1 MTTTETGPGALEA
14 MLAHHAALADG
25 VARRVDALRVAVERQ
40 DHDGVAGAELVTYL
54 AKEVLPHAM
63 AEEHTLY
70 QAAAAKADLAGT
82 VAGMVDEH
90 RKLVSL
96 AERLATA
103 DDANVAA
110 AEAEAIG
117 ALFASHVGKENEL
130 ILPPL
135 AADEAVDLA
144 GLLVQMHRLIQ
155 AAQDE
160 TPVAEDA
167 AAPDAE
173 AALVRLVLGAANQLA
188 DVGRGDAACRLA
200 AEVWVTVRVA
210 RPELAVRVTAA
221 LHRLVRL
228 VTAEPV
234 TLSRGPLAAGQPS
247 TGPSAARGGD
257 AALDVR
263 ALAPAQRHE
272 KIFATYRALGP
283 GTAFVLVN
291 DHDPKPLRYQFE
303 AEHEGQF
310 TWDVLEAGPTVWRV
324 RIGRPAGASAGEE
337 GVGAPAPAPARAGAE
352 PELDVRRF
360 PHGQRHDVIFTTFDA
375 LAEGGAFVLVN
386 DHDPKPLR
394 YQFEAPHAGAY
405 SWDYVE
411 AGPDIWRVRIG
422 RPAGSAA

>member
-1 MTTTETGPGALEA
+1 MTTTETGTGALEA
-14 MLAHHAALADG
+14 MLAHHAALAGG
-25 VARRVDALRVAVERQ
+25 VARRVGALRTAVESQ
-40 DHDGVAGAELVTYL
+40 DHHETAAAELVAYL

-70 QAAAAKADLAGT
+70 QAAAAKEDLAET
-82 VAGMVDEH
+82 VAGMIDEH
-90 RKLVSL
+90 RRLVSL

-103 DDANVAA
+103 GDAKAAA
-110 AEAEAIG
+110 AEAGAIG
-117 ALFASHVGKENEL
+117 ALFAGHVAKENEL

-135 AADEAVDLA
+135 AGDDAVDLA
-144 GLLVQMHRLIQ
+144 GLLVQMHRLTE

-160 TPVAEDA
+160 TSVAEDL

-173 AALVRLVLGAANQLA
+173 ATLLRLLLGAAGELA
-188 DVGRGDAACRLA
+188 GAGRGDTACRLA
-200 AEVWVTVRVA
+200 AEAWAAVRVA

-221 LHRLVRL
+221 LHRLVRS

-234 TLSRGPLAAGQPS
+234 TLSAGRPS
-247 TGPSAARGGD
+247 SGPSAAGGTD

-272 KIFATYRALGP
+272 KIFATYGALGQ

-303 AEHEGQF
+303 AQ
-310 TWDVLEAGPTVWRV
+310 
-324 RIGRPAGASAGEE
+324 
-337 GVGAPAPAPARAGAE
+337 
-352 PELDVRRF
+352 
-360 PHGQRHDVIFTTFDA
+360 
-375 LAEGGAFVLVN
+375 
-386 DHDPKPLR
+386 
-394 YQFEAPHAGAY
+394 HAGAY

>member
-1 MTTTETGPGALEA
+1 MMTTETGLGALEA

-25 VARRVDALRVAVERQ
+25 VARRVDALRAAVERQ
-40 DHDGVAGAELVTYL
+40 NHDEAAAAELVAYL
-54 AKEVLPHAM
+54 AKEVLPHAV

-70 QAAAAKADLAGT
+70 QAAAAMAGLAET

-90 RKLVSL
+90 RTLVSL

-103 DDANVAA
+103 GVGGSAVV
-110 AEAEAIG
+110 EAEAIG
-117 ALFASHVGKENEL
+117 ALFASHVVKENDL

-135 AADEAVDLA
+135 AADESVDLA
-144 GLLVQMHRLIQ
+144 GLLVQMHRLTE

-160 TPVAEDA
+160 TSVAEDLA
-167 AAPDAE
+167 TADTE
-173 AALVRLVLGAANQLA
+173 ATLVRLVLGAAGQLA
-188 DVGRGDAACRLA
+188 EVGRGDAACKLA
-200 AEVWVTVRVA
+200 AEVWAAVRVA

-221 LHRLVRL
+221 LHRLVRS

-234 TLSRGPLAAGQPS
+234 TLSAGPLSAGPLS
-247 TGPSAARGGD
+247 AGLSAAGGD
-257 AALDVR
+257 AMLDVR

-272 KIFATYRALGP
+272 KIFATYGALGA
-283 GTAFVLVN
+283 GMAFVLVN

-303 AEHEGQF
+303 AEHAGRF
-310 TWDVLEAGPTVWRV
+310 TWEVLEAGPTVWRV
-324 RIGRPAGASAGEE
+324 RIGRPADAPSGAGNQHDTDRQAGF
-337 GVGAPAPAPARAGAE
+337 E

-375 LAEGGAFVLVN
+375 LGEGGGFVLVN

-394 YQFEAPHAGAY
+394 YQFEVQHAGYY

-411 AGPDIWRVRIG
+411 AGPEIWRVRIG
-422 RPAGSAA
+422 RLTGRPA

>member
-1 MTTTETGPGALEA
+1 MTTTDSDTGALEA
-14 MLAHHAALADG
+14 MLAHHGALADG
-25 VARRVDALRVAVERQ
+25 VARRVAALCSAVERQ
-40 DHDGVAGAELVTYL
+40 DHHGAAAAELVGYL

-70 QAAAAKADLAGT
+70 QAAAARVDLAGT

-90 RKLVSL
+90 RALASL
-96 AERLATA
+96 AERLATTGDGQRA
-103 DDANVAA
+103 AAA
-110 AEAEAIG
+110 AEEIG
-117 ALFASHVGKENEL
+117 TLFAAHVGKENEL
-130 ILPPL
+130 ILPAL
-135 AADEAVDLA
+135 AADEDVDLA
-144 GLLVQMHRLIQ
+144 GLLVQMHRLTE

-160 TPVAEDA
+160 TSVAEDLA
-167 AAPDAE
+167 TTDAE
-173 AALVRLVLGAANQLA
+173 ATLVRLLLGAAGQLA
-188 DVGRGDAACRLA
+188 DAGRGDAACRLA
-200 AEVWVTVRVA
+200 AEAWATVRVA

-221 LHRLVRL
+221 LHRLVRA

-234 TLSRGPLAAGQPS
+234 TLSTGPLSASLSPAA
-247 TGPSAARGGD
+247 D
-257 AALDVR
+257 AGTDAVLDVR

-272 KIFATYRALGP
+272 KIFAAYGALGQ

-303 AEHEGQF
+303 AEHQGRF

-324 RIGRPAGASAGEE
+324 RIGRPTGAAAGGE
-337 GVGAPAPAPARAGAE
+337 GAVAPAGAE

-375 LAEGGAFVLVN
+375 LAEGAGFVLVN

-394 YQFEAPHAGAY
+394 YQFEAQHAGAY
-405 SWDYVE
+405 SWDYLE

-422 RPAGSAA
+422 RSAGSPA

>member
-1 MTTTETGPGALEA
+1 MTTTDTDTGAFEA

-25 VARRVDALRVAVERQ
+25 VARRVGALRAAVESQ
-40 DHDGVAGAELVTYL
+40 DHHETATAELVAYL
-54 AKEVLPHAM
+54 AQEVLPHAM

-70 QAAAAKADLAGT
+70 QAAVAKADLAET
-82 VAGMVDEH
+82 VAGMIDEH
-90 RKLVSL
+90 RRLVLL

-103 DDANVAA
+103 GDGKAAA

-117 ALFASHVGKENEL
+117 ALFAAHVAKENEL

-135 AADEAVDLA
+135 AADDAVDLA
-144 GLLVQMHRLIQ
+144 GLLVQMHRLTE

-160 TPVAEDA
+160 TSVAEDLA
-167 AAPDAE
+167 TPDAE
-173 AALVRLVLGAANQLA
+173 ATLLRLLLGAAGELA
-188 DVGRGDAACRLA
+188 DAGRGDAACRLA
-200 AEVWVTVRVA
+200 AEAWAAVRVA

-221 LHRLVRL
+221 LHRLVRS

-234 TLSRGPLAAGQPS
+234 TLSAGRLS
-247 TGPSAARGGD
+247 SGPSVAGGTD
-257 AALDVR
+257 AVLDVR

-272 KIFATYRALGP
+272 KIFATYGALGP

-303 AEHEGQF
+303 AEHQGDF
-310 TWDVLEAGPTVWRV
+310 TWEVLEAGPTVWRV
-324 RIGRPAGASAGEE
+324 RIGRPAGASADEE
-337 GVGAPAPAPARAGAE
+337 TTAMPAGAE

-375 LAEGGAFVLVN
+375 LAEGAAFVLVN

-394 YQFEAPHAGAY
+394 YQFEAQHAGHY
-405 SWDYVE
+405 SWDYLE

-422 RPAGSAA
+422 RPAGTAA

>member
-1 MTTTETGPGALEA
+1 MTTTDTDTGALEA

-25 VARRVDALRVAVERQ
+25 VARRVASLRAAVERH
-40 DHDGVAGAELVTYL
+40 DHDGAAAAELVAYL

-70 QAAAAKADLAGT
+70 RAAAAKADLAET

-103 DDANVAA
+103 DDASAAA

-117 ALFASHVGKENEL
+117 ALFAEHVAKENEL
-130 ILPPL
+130 VLPPL
-135 AADEAVDLA
+135 AADAEVDLA
-144 GLLVQMHRLIQ
+144 GLLVQMHRLTE

-160 TPVAEDA
+160 TPVTEDLTTA
-167 AAPDAE
+167 DAE
-173 AALVRLVLGAANQLA
+173 AALLRLVLGAASQLA
-188 DVGRGDAACRLA
+188 DADRGDAACRLA
-200 AEVWVTVRVA
+200 AEAWVAVRVV

-221 LHRLVRL
+221 LHRLVRS

-234 TLSRGPLAAGQPS
+234 TLSAGPASIAPPVAGD
-247 TGPSAARGGD
+247 GEAV
-257 AALDVR
+257 LDVR

-272 KIFATYRALGP
+272 KIFATYGALGT

-303 AEHEGQF
+303 AEHEGRF
-310 TWDVLEAGPTVWRV
+310 TWEVLEAGPTVWRV
-324 RIGRPAGASAGEE
+324 RIGRPAGAPAGEE
-337 GVGAPAPAPARAGAE
+337 GVGAPARAGAE

-360 PHGQRHDVIFTTFDA
+360 PHGQRHDAIFTAFDA

-394 YQFEAPHAGAY
+394 YQFDAQHAGHY
-405 SWDYVE
+405 SWDYLE
-411 AGPDIWRVRIG
+411 SGPEIWRVRIG
-422 RPAGSAA
+422 RPAGTAA